1 MIGRMLAEA
10 RAGFRRGRPE
20 DPLGRPDAPSSLMD
34 ALRLVLP
41 HAKRHWRTGLPALS
55 LSLVSVALGYAV
67 PFATRSLIDDAVMA
81 GNASLL
87 PSRLAVL
94 GGLGLVLLVVGSLSR
109 YASTL
114 FSGSATVDL
123 QDEMIRRTMSLPVR
137 LFGEERSGYLLSRV
151 MGDIQGVSWFLSG
164 SSVNLAASVVR
175 VSAGIALMIG
185 LEPRLGLACIPFV
198 AVLFVAS
205 VSISHRLRNLG
216 LHSMEENARVSR
228 DLQEI
233 LSSGTVIRA
242 FAAEGRAAG
251 RVSSGLSRLLGVM
264 MERTASGS
272 AAGILLDLVPGAAK
286 LFAAGAGAYLVTEGS
301 MTLGSLA
308 AFLSMLGSTMGPARQ
323 AASTA
328 AQIPQSLASVD
339 RIRALMERAGEEPA
353 GSTAVERLAGEIEF
367 RDVSFAYDD
376 GRPVLSNLSFRVA
389 PGGRM
394 AVTGGSGEGKTTL
407 LMLLL
412 GFYRP
417 CSGEILLDGV
427 PLDSLDIRAVRARI
441 GFVPQEASIMAGTIL
456 DNLALGA
463 PGLGAARALEVCMNA
478 GVDFVNEPGDLETVL
493 GEGGFGLSTGQRQR
507 LAIARAL
514 APDPDVLLMDEP
526 TSALDA
532 ASEEATVSVL
542 ANAARGRTTV
552 FVTHSP
558 GVLEL
563 ADSILVLEGSRGRQ
577 AVPD

>member
-1 MIGRMLAEA
+1 
-10 RAGFRRGRPE
+10 
-20 DPLGRPDAPSSLMD
+20 
-34 ALRLVLP
+34 
-41 HAKRHWRTGLPALS
+41 
-55 LSLVSVALGYAV
+55 
-67 PFATRSLIDDAVMA
+67 
-81 GNASLL
+81 
-87 PSRLAVL
+87 
-94 GGLGLVLLVVGSLSR
+94 
-109 YASTL
+109 
-114 FSGSATVDL
+114 
-123 QDEMIRRTMSLPVR
+123 
-137 LFGEERSGYLLSRV
+137 
-151 MGDIQGVSWFLSG
+151 
-164 SSVNLAASVVR
+164 
-175 VSAGIALMIG
+175 
-185 LEPRLGLACIPFV
+185 
-198 AVLFVAS
+198 
-205 VSISHRLRNLG
+205 
-216 LHSMEENARVSR
+216 
-228 DLQEI
+228 
-233 LSSGTVIRA
+233 
-242 FAAEGRAAG
+242 
-251 RVSSGLSRLLGVM
+251 
-264 MERTASGS
+264 
-272 AAGILLDLVPGAAK
+272 
-286 LFAAGAGAYLVTEGS
+286 
-301 MTLGSLA
+301 
-308 AFLSMLGSTMGPARQ
+308 
-323 AASTA
+323 
-328 AQIPQSLASVD
+328 
-339 RIRALMERAGEEPA
+339 
-353 GSTAVERLAGEIEF
+353 
-367 RDVSFAYDD
+367 
-376 GRPVLSNLSFRVA
+376 
-389 PGGRM
+389 M

-463 PGLGAARALEVCMNA
+463 PSLGVARALEVCMSA